1 MTNPVLPL
9 SFTTLQHPSRF
20 FARRFSLIA
29 KICRDGSIPMALI
42 CPIQV
47 SIRDASRTA
56 KSPPEDAPEDPLPRD
71 GPESAA

>member
-1 MTNPVLPL
+1 MTNPVLPR

-29 KICRDGSIPMALI
+29 KICRDGSLPMALI
-42 CPIQV
+42 SPIQV
-47 SIRDASRTA
+47 SIRDASRA
-56 KSPPEDAPEDPLPRD
+56 EKSPPEDDPEAPLPRG

>member
-42 CPIQV
+42 SPIQV
-47 SIRDASRTA
+47 SIRDASRAA
-56 KSPPEDAPEDPLPRD
+56 KSLP
-71 GPESAA
+71 